1 MSALAW
7 LIGTVLTAGILSSG
21 KKKELDA
28 YQLLSKQGDKM
39 FDDAWEKRQKRANK
53 KTAYDVLGIEPTA
66 TSEEIKAAYKAMV
79 KRYHP
84 DHNESKNAA
93 SQFRAVKKAYDIL
106 KDEEKKAE
114 YDANILPRAKK
125 VLLVGF
131 SVQQLRLTL
140 AEHMKIDSKTIK
152 FTQTGDVFINDEFS
166 ACWCEFGGFFV
177 YYEPQ
182 TPKNIKFDDTIHE
195 VIFYTSY
202 SMYELEEM
210 IAMSFGC
217 MSSAIE
223 FKYNGFDLSSGIVLK
238 YGEYALC
245 WRQINEDYYEYY
257 IPTVY
262 YTPEGIVTEEDD
274 FDDFD
279 LSDEPE
285 DVKEISNNST
295 K

>member
-53 KTAYDVLGIEPTA
+53 RNAYDVLGIEPTA
-66 TSEEIKAAYKAMV
+66 TTEEIKTAYKAMV

-106 KDEEKKAE
+106 KDEDKKAE

-223 FKYNGFDLSSGIVLK
+223 LKYNGFDLSSGIVLK

-262 YTPEGIVTEEDD
+262 YTPEGIHTEEND

-285 DVKEISNNST
+285 DVKEIGKLSL
-295 K
+295 

>member
-39 FDDAWEKRQKRANK
+39 FDEAWEKRQKRANK
-53 KTAYDVLGIEPTA
+53 RNAYDVLGIEPTA

-79 KRYHP
+79 KKYHP

-114 YDANILPRAKK
+114 YDANILARAKK

-140 AEHMKIDSKTIK
+140 AEYMKIDSKTIK

-223 FKYNGFDLSSGIVLK
+223 LKYNGFDLSSGIVLK

-262 YTPEGIVTEEDD
+262 YTPEGIATEEDD

-285 DVKEISNNST
+285 DVKEIG
-295 K
+295 KD

>member
-53 KTAYDVLGIEPTA
+53 KNAYDVLGIEPTA
-66 TSEEIKAAYKAMV
+66 TAEEIKTAYKAMV

-106 KDEEKKAE
+106 KDEDKKAE

-223 FKYNGFDLSSGIVLK
+223 LKYNGFDLSSGIVLK

-262 YTPEGIVTEEDD
+262 YTPEGINTEEDD
-274 FDDFD
+274 FDDFE

-285 DVKEISNNST
+285 DVKEISHS
-295 K
+295 

>member
-223 FKYNGFDLSSGIVLK
+223 LKYNGFDLSSGIVLK